1 MAFFEKDIEALLE
14 AVNKV
19 GRTIE
24 AQAVIEL
31 QALAMYDYS
40 LYKRIE
46 EEYGEEEARQIHKKV
61 WLKHVLDYINEGKED
76 LGFEKINDIQGLGL
90 ITKLAFEKRGCIFD
104 IVEITPERFV
114 GVITRDAL
122 KEYTEAAFNEKPGS
136 PYMRSLSAASNAIVS
151 SLVEECGLSE
161 YVKAEQDKSIYLG
174 DEISRIIYRD
184 KGGTT

>member
-19 GRTIE
+19 GRTME
-24 AQAVIEL
+24 AQALIEL

-46 EEYGEEEARQIHKKV
+46 EEYGEDEARQMHKKV

-76 LGFEKINDIQGLGL
+76 LGIKEVTDIPTLGL
-90 ITKLAFEKRGCIFD
+90 LTKLAFEKRGCIFE

-122 KEYTEAAFNEKPGS
+122 KEYTEAAFNQKPGS
-136 PYMRSLSAASNAIVS
+136 PYMRSLSAASSVI
-151 SLVEECGLSE
+151 LPRLIDECGLSE
-161 YVKAEQDKSIYLG
+161 CVEVEQDKSIYLG
-174 DEISRIIYRD
+174 DEISRIIYRE
-184 KGGTT
+184 KGGTI